1 MLKAFAACVL
11 GGIGN
16 VRGAV
21 VGGMLLGIAEVLTIA
36 YISPGYRDA
45 GAFLLLILVL
55 LIRPWGLL
63 GGRTEVW
70 A

>member
-1 MLKAFAACVL
+1 
-11 GGIGN
+11 
-16 VRGAV
+16 
-21 VGGMLLGIAEVLTIA
+21 MLLGIAEVLTIA